1 MRYDSYDMQEREYAD
16 DLETLKRREI
26 EANQPEL
33 NFIKLFIKLISW
45 IAYFMVVYSV
55 IYTFLRVI

>member
-1 MRYDSYDMQEREYAD
+1 MGYDSYDMQECEYAD

-33 NFIKLFIKLISW
+33 NFIKFFIKLISW